1 VSKEPA
7 PITEDTPQLA
17 HRRVAV
23 ASSVKPTNPSDSSS
37 AHLKGALSKVSDA
50 VITSDLQNRITYMNG
65 VAEALTQ
72 WSAQR
77 AEGQMLADVLSIV
90 DAETGT
96 DIDFA
101 VRTACQPQSSSDR
114 KPRGILLGGD
124 RSIVIEYSVSAIRRE
139 DGSLDGAVTIF
150 RDIMR
155 RRLAEVALQASDEKQ
170 SANADALFVEK
181 ERAHVTLNS
190 IGEAVISTDFRGR
203 VTFLNRIAEAMT
215 GLTQRQ
221 AGGLPLTEVFPL
233 LSAHDRQPVA
243 CPGMRAIIE
252 DSTVRLDM
260 PSVLAREGWRELA
273 VDAAASPIHDPS
285 GGVVGAVLVAHDV
298 TAARSQTEKLARL
311 ALYDSLTAI
320 PNRFLLGDRLQQA
333 LERAQRSEGRVAVI
347 FIDLDRFKPVN
358 DLQGHLIGDKV
369 LQEVARRL
377 LTCLRNSDTVGRYGG
392 DEFVV
397 ILSEIARG
405 QDAALCAAKVIAA
418 LNLPFKTGK
427 DALSL
432 GASVGISLYPADA
445 QDAATLIK
453 LADTAM
459 YRAKSAGRN
468 RFEFYRAE
476 STSIAEQPTQGK
488 MELE

>member
-1 VSKEPA
+1 
-7 PITEDTPQLA
+7 
-17 HRRVAV
+17 V
-23 ASSVKPTNPSDSSS
+23 ASSSKLTNPSDSSS
-37 AHLKGALSKVSDA
+37 AHLKGALSQVSDA
-50 VITSDLQNRITYMNG
+50 VITSDVESRITYMNG
-65 VAEALTQ
+65 VAEALTR
-72 WSAQR
+72 WSLQR
-77 AEGQMLADVLSIV
+77 AQGQALANVLSIV
-90 DAETGT
+90 DADTGA
-96 DIDFA
+96 DIEAA
-101 VRTACQPQSSSDR
+101 VHTACQSPSDSDR
-114 KPRGILLGGD
+114 KQRGILLGGD
-124 RSIVIEYSVSAIRRE
+124 RSIVIEYSVSAIRSQ

-150 RDIMR
+150 RDIMQ

-170 SANADALFVEK
+170 SADANALFVEK

-215 GLTQRQ
+215 GLSQRQ
-221 AGGLPLTEVFPL
+221 AGGMPLTEVFPL

-252 DSTVRLDM
+252 DDTVRLDA

-273 VDAAASPIHDPS
+273 VDASASPIHDPS

-298 TAARSQTEKLARL
+298 TAARAQTEKLARL
-311 ALYDSLTAI
+311 ALYDTLTGL

-333 LERAQRSEGRVAVI
+333 LERAQRSDGRVAVM

-358 DLQGHLIGDKV
+358 DIQGHLIGDRV

-377 LTCLRNSDTVGRYGG
+377 PSCARSSDTVGRYGG

-397 ILSEIARG
+397 ILNEIARG
-405 QDAALCAAKVIAA
+405 QDAALCAAKIIAA
-418 LNLPFKTGK
+418 LNLPFQVGTE
-427 DALSL
+427 DLSL

-453 LADTAM
+453 LADIAM

-468 RFEFYRAE
+468 RLDFYRAE
-476 STSIAEQPTQGK
+476 VAPGDE
-488 MELE
+488 